1 MYAINNIIFS
11 SWPAW
16 EMNDHDLVQG
26 VGRFPEEVDN
36 CLFIIALLLPGTG
49 IIYYGDEIGM
59 NNNTGLNFSNTKDP
73 YVKEYCNEVE
83 FNNGQCLSR
92 DPSRTP
98 MQVSDFGDI

>member
-1 MYAINNIIFS
+1 MILFFS

-36 CLFIIALLLPGTG
+36 CLFITALLLPGTG

-59 NNNTGLNFSNTKDP
+59 K
-73 YVKEYCNEVE
+73 
-83 FNNGQCLSR
+83 Q
-92 DPSRTP
+92 
-98 MQVSDFGDI
+98 